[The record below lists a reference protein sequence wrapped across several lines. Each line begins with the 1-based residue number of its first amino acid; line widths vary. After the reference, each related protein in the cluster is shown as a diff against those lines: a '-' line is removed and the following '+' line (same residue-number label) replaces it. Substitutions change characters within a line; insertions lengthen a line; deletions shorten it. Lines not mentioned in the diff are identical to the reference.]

1 MNIGE
6 VSKSSGV
13 SAKMIRYYERIGLIR
28 AAGRTGAGY
37 RTYDDGDV
45 HTLQFV
51 HRARDLGFPLDAIRQ
66 LLTLWQDRSRTSQ
79 DVKRI
84 ALETVTELR
93 RKMAELE
100 AMAQSLEHLSVHCTG
115 DERPDCPI
123 IDDLADRGPRPRR
136 PHAGMQIVGH
146 DDIPGRSAAALASA
160 LSEVER

>member
-6 VSKSSGV
+6 ASTSSGV

-28 AAGRTGAGY
+28 AAGRTEAGY

-66 LLTLWQDRSRTSQ
+66 LLTLWQDRSRKSQ
-79 DVKRI
+79 DVKRL
-84 ALETVTELR
+84 ALDTVAELR

-100 AMAQSLEHLSVHCTG
+100 TMARSLEHLATHCRG

-123 IDDLADRGPRPRR
+123 VDDLADRGPRARR
-136 PHAGMQIVGH
+136 PHAGMQVAGH
-146 DDIPGRSAAALASA
+146 DDASGRSASALASA

>member
-6 VSKSSGV
+6 ASKSSGV

-66 LLTLWQDRSRTSQ
+66 LLALWQDRSRTSQ
-79 DVKRI
+79 DVKRL
-84 ALETVTELR
+84 ALDTVAELR

-100 AMAQSLEHLSVHCTG
+100 TMARSLEHLATHCRG

-123 IDDLADRGPRPRR
+123 IDDLADRGPRARG
-136 PHAGMQIVGH
+136 PHAGMQVAGH
-146 DDIPGRSAAALASA
+146 DASGRSAAALASA
-160 LSEVER
+160 LSEGER

>member
-6 VSKSSGV
+6 ASKSSGV

-28 AAGRTGAGY
+28 AAGRSGAGY
-37 RTYDDGDV
+37 RTYDDADV

-51 HRARDLGFPLDAIRQ
+51 HRARDLGFPLDAIRR
-66 LLTLWQDRSRTSQ
+66 LLALWQDRSRTSQ

-84 ALETVTELR
+84 ALETVAELR

-100 AMAQSLEHLSVHCTG
+100 AMARSLEHLATHCRG

-123 IDDLADRGPRPRR
+123 IDDLADRAPRARR
-136 PHAGMQIVGH
+136 PGPGAQAAGH
-146 DDIPGRSAAALASA
+146 DGIADRSPPALASV

>member
-6 VSKSSGV
+6 AAKSSGV

-28 AAGRTGAGY
+28 AAGRSEAGY

-51 HRARDLGFPLDAIRQ
+51 HRARDLGFPLDAIRR

-84 ALETVTELR
+84 ALDTVAELR

-100 AMAQSLEHLSVHCTG
+100 TMAQSLEHLATHCRG

-123 IDDLADRGPRPRR
+123 IDDLADRASMAGRPSSEAQAAGRNDIAAQSR
-136 PHAGMQIVGH
+136 P
-146 DDIPGRSAAALASA
+146 ALASI
-160 LSEVER
+160 LSEAER